1 MTDTNNAFPNLTI
14 EIAEPSP
21 DVSQEDLDTFGC
33 FPRMVEKVQELPPCI
48 YDHSEVSVNNTYNI
62 ENTPN
67 N

>member
-33 FPRMVEKVQELPPCI
+33 FPRILAPV
-48 YDHSEVSVNNTYNI
+48 H
-62 ENTPN
+62 
-67 N
+67 